1 MKAHGSNALANGVV
15 LLALLAWY
23 LWAQTL
29 PDYVLP
35 GPQAVALR
43 LYALFTDPQF
53 LGHTLAS
60 TLRIL
65 LAVVLALVCGAAL
78 ALVARAWPS
87 LDGIVSGVLQPFFN
101 AFPSIGW
108 AILAAIW
115 FPPGHFAIVFVQL
128 AILIPFCL
136 ISIGEGLRQIDRD
149 MLEMATSFT
158 RSRTRLVLHVGLPLM
173 LPYVMGAL
181 RIAYGVA
188 WKIALVA
195 ELMGSTSGLGFLMLR
210 AQGSADITTVVAAC
224 LAIVL
229 LFYAGE
235 KLLIDPLARR
245 FAAK

>member
-1 MKAHGSNALANGVV
+1 
-15 LLALLAWY
+15 
-23 LWAQTL
+23 
-29 PDYVLP
+29 
-35 GPQAVALR
+35 
-43 LYALFTDPQF
+43 
-53 LGHTLAS
+53 
-60 TLRIL
+60 
-65 LAVVLALVCGAAL
+65 
-78 ALVARAWPS
+78 
-87 LDGIVSGVLQPFFN
+87 
-101 AFPSIGW
+101 
-108 AILAAIW
+108 
-115 FPPGHFAIVFVQL
+115 VFVQL